1 VTRRTPDGR
10 QGRLRRT
17 RQICGPAGGGP
28 PFPRLRIGSGTRQR
42 SFHRFLWV
50 ISSPLLP
57 YFAVIPASV
66 FSSGKKMAFLLEKT
80 LRFLAKE

>member
-42 SFHRFLWV
+42 SFLRFPWE
-50 ISSPLLP
+50 ISSPL
-57 YFAVIPASV
+57 FD
-66 FSSGKKMAFLLEKT
+66 FSPLSQHLFSLLEKKWHFYWKKT
-80 LRFLAKE
+80 LHFLAKE